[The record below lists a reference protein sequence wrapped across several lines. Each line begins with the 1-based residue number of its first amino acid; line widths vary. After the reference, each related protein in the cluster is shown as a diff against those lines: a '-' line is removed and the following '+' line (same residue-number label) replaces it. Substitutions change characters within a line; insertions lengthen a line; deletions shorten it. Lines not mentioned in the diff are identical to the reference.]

1 MWGIRRSA
9 EGDHLH
15 AARTLRHMGSEHDD
29 VVAAYA
35 AGRPV
40 AELERE
46 YGLTQ
51 AEIEY
56 LVAGEPATPT
66 KTGGLHNRG
75 NRVLLGIGIGFVVST
90 FAGLLGLAEPAALVV
105 WAVTAACAY
114 ALVTPRD

>member
-1 MWGIRRSA
+1 MRAG
-9 EGDHLH
+9 
-15 AARTLRHMGSEHDD
+15 RTLRDMGSEYDD

-56 LVAGEPATPT
+56 LVAGEPAAPA

-90 FAGLLGLAEPAALVV
+90 FAGLLGLAGPAVLVV
-105 WAVTAACAY
+105 WAVTAACTY
-114 ALVTPRD
+114 ALATPRS